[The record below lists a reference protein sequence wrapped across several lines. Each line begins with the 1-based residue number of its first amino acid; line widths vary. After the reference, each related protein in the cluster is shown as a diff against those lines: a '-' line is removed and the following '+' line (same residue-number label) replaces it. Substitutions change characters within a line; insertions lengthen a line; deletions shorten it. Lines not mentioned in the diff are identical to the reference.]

1 MVDSPISR
9 MGTPTALWQESLET
23 HMMQRTSVRLVAAA
37 IVTGFGIGPVVAQAA
52 EVDGPKVEWRFST
65 WGKERA
71 FTKGIEVLGDIVSRK
86 TGGNFTIRVGYGE
99 AFSKERE
106 NLDSIK
112 INAVDGAHFCNFYSP
127 GKNPAFM
134 VFSLPFLPLGDW
146 EVSRRVREA
155 LYNHP
160 ALVADMDRW
169 NAMTYSTTMLPQ
181 YEFLGR
187 GPMPATLEGWK
198 GKRVRAGG
206 GLGDAMEILGAIKT
220 TTTATEV
227 YTSMQRGSMDAA
239 SFPYTY
245 AHAAYK
251 IHEVAEWYTTNMSP
265 GTADC
270 PIVFN
275 KDSWKKLPEQ
285 YRKLITDA
293 RDTVAKAQIQ
303 AYVDIDKK
311 NLQMFAEKLKPVTY
325 TDAQRKEL
333 QRVAGKPVWDK
344 WVADNKDKFDAQG
357 VLDQLFKVAEGR

>member
-1 MVDSPISR
+1 M
-9 MGTPTALWQESLET
+9 L
-23 HMMQRTSVRLVAAA
+23 RTSYRLIAAA
-37 IVTGFGIGPVVAQAA
+37 IAAGFAAVSVTAQAA

-71 FTKGIEVLGDIVSRK
+71 FTKGIEVLADIVSKK
-86 TGGNFTIRVGYGE
+86 TGGNFTIRIGYGE

-134 VFSLPFLPLGDW
+134 VFTLPFLPIGDW
-146 EVSRRVREA
+146 DVSLRVREA
-155 LYNHP
+155 LYKHP
-160 ALVADMDRW
+160 ALIADMDRW
-169 NAMTYSTTMLPQ
+169 NAMTYATTMLPQ
-181 YEFLGR
+181 YEFMGR
-187 GPMPATLEGWK
+187 GPMPTTLEGWK

-206 GLGDAMEILGAIKT
+206 GIGDAMEILGGIKT

-227 YTSMQRGSMDAA
+227 YTAMQRGSMDAA

-251 IHEVAEWYTTNMSP
+251 LDEVSEWYTTNMSP

-270 PIVFN
+270 PITFN
-275 KDSWKKLPEQ
+275 KDSWNKLPPQ
-285 YRKLITDA
+285 YRKLIEDS
-293 RDTVAKAQIQ
+293 RDTVNKAQIQ
-303 AYVDIDKK
+303 AYIDIDKV
-311 NLQMFAEKLKPVTY
+311 NLANFAKKLKPVTY
-325 TDAQRKEL
+325 TEAQL
-333 QRVAGKPVWDK
+333 QEFRRVAGKPVWDK

-357 VLDQLFKVAEGR
+357 VLDLLFKVAGSR